1 MKPMFLNEQ
10 PVNNR
15 VINGWAMYDWANSVY
30 TLTIT
35 SSIFP
40 IFFEN
45 ATLTKNSAG
54 EIISDSVVVFGLSI
68 RNTSLLSWTLTLSFL
83 LIAFISPLLSG
94 IADYSGKKKSFMKFF
109 AFLGAI
115 SCSMLYF
122 FDVDHIELGMTYLLL
137 ATIGYSGSIVFYN
150 AFLPEIAPPEMQDS
164 VSAKGYSLGY
174 IGSVILLLFNLIM
187 IMKPTWF
194 FSIDTYAHELVELSG
209 ISLQEASEEARSHF
223 VTLATRISFLSVGV
237 WWLGFGLISFY
248 FLPDNTYD
256 QKPKG
261 NYLYKGYLELL
272 EVYRSLKNNIIL
284 KRFLLAYFVYNMGV
298 QTVMYMSIT
307 FAKKEITGMPDSGL
321 ILSILIIQLIAILG
335 AYFFSYLSKRYG
347 NIRALMIGVGI
358 WVLIILQ
365 AFLTYTANEFYLLA
379 GSVGLVMGGIQSL
392 SRSSYSKLLPDTID
406 HASYFSFF
414 DITDKMGIVFG
425 TLIYGIIYAQTGN
438 TRITLFALGAFF
450 IVGLL
455 FLYRIP
461 KVQKG

>member
-1 MKPMFLNEQ
+1 MKSQSLTKR

-15 VINGWAMYDWANSVY
+15 IINGWAMYDWANSVY

-45 ATLTKNSAG
+45 ATVTKNDAG
-54 EIISDSVVVFGLSI
+54 EIISDYVNVFGLSI

-83 LIAFISPLLSG
+83 LVAFISPLLSG

-122 FDVDHIELGMTYLLL
+122 FDVNQIEISMTFLLL
-137 ATIGYSGSIVFYN
+137 ATVGYSGSIVFYN
-150 AFLPEIAPPEMQDS
+150 AFLPEIAPPEMQDK

-174 IGSVILLLFNLIM
+174 IGSVILLVFNLVM

-194 FSIDTYAHELVELSG
+194 FSIDAYANELYEMGG
-209 ISLQEASEEARSHF
+209 ISLSEASEEARSHF
-223 VTLATRISFLSVGV
+223 VSLATRISFLSVGI
-237 WWLGFGLISFY
+237 WWLGFSLISFY
-248 FLPDNTYD
+248 VLPENTYNR
-256 QKPKG
+256 KPKG

-272 EVYRSLKNNIIL
+272 EVWKSLKTNVIL

-298 QTVMYMSIT
+298 QTVMYMAIT

-321 ILSILIIQLIAILG
+321 IISILIIQLIAILG

-347 NIRALMIGVGI
+347 NINALMIGVGFWI
-358 WVLIILQ
+358 LIIVQ

-450 IVGLL
+450 IIGLL
-455 FLYRIP
+455 FLKRIP
-461 KVQKG
+461 KINKN